1 MADGFLKR
9 IGIGRRRH
17 EPARATE
24 VNPALFGFG
33 RTRQAKQL
41 IWKPSPRNLRFF
53 SRTPYARRAINA
65 IKNPIAM
72 LDWEIVPAP
81 GVKETPELKR
91 QIAVATYCLANPNR
105 DDSWRTLA
113 EQVLEDTLIGAGALE
128 TQVAGDA
135 NRPLWIWPVDGLSI
149 QIYPA
154 WSGDKNEARYA
165 QTVGTGT
172 YSGGGPAI
180 QLRDD
185 ELIYIRPNPTT
196 ASPFGLGPLEV
207 AFNSISRQLGV
218 SEFAGNVTTN
228 AKPSVI
234 INLGEGADATA
245 LAAFRAYWTNEI
257 EGQGKTPIMA
267 SKGGSID
274 RLYPEGDTGLFLA
287 WQEFLKTEIAIA
299 FDLSPMNLGVERD
312 VNRSTA
318 EVGSDRDWEQAIKP
332 RALELASYI
341 TRHALHRRLGFYQL
355 QMRFI
360 GLDREDEK
368 RAAEVFKLEFDAGGI
383 TPNEYRKTKGRP
395 PLKSKWA
402 DLTGIDLAMA
412 KAAATGSKQVFDP
425 DLPERTDNPP
435 KPAPEREKE

>member
-1 MADGFLKR
+1 
-9 IGIGRRRH
+9 
-17 EPARATE
+17 
-24 VNPALFGFG
+24 
-33 RTRQAKQL
+33 
-41 IWKPSPRNLRFF
+41 
-53 SRTPYARRAINA
+53 
-65 IKNPIAM
+65 
-72 LDWEIVPAP
+72 PAP

-245 LAAFRAYWTNEI
+245 LAA
-257 EGQGKTPIMA
+257 
-267 SKGGSID
+267 
-274 RLYPEGDTGLFLA
+274 
-287 WQEFLKTEIAIA
+287 
-299 FDLSPMNLGVERD
+299 
-312 VNRSTA
+312 
-318 EVGSDRDWEQAIKP
+318 
-332 RALELASYI
+332 
-341 TRHALHRRLGFYQL
+341 
-355 QMRFI
+355 
-360 GLDREDEK
+360 
-368 RAAEVFKLEFDAGGI
+368 
-383 TPNEYRKTKGRP
+383 
-395 PLKSKWA
+395 
-402 DLTGIDLAMA
+402 
-412 KAAATGSKQVFDP
+412 
-425 DLPERTDNPP
+425 
-435 KPAPEREKE
+435 